1 MSAESELATVFHPSL
16 SSDYFV
22 KRMMPDMQK
31 HDLVII
37 GGGLAGSE
45 AAWQAATRGLRVL
58 LYEMRPVRST
68 PAHQTAW
75 LAELVCSNS
84 LKSAALDTAPGLL
97 KEELRRLGSIAL
109 RMADAARIPAG
120 SALAV
125 DRDQF
130 ARSISETLLSH
141 PCITV
146 VREEVHHIPGE
157 VPTIIATGPLT
168 SEALTEQIRQLSGER
183 DLYFHDAISPIV
195 DAQTIDY
202 NKAFFASRHSES
214 EAGDYLNCPLTQEA
228 YQRFHEALT
237 QATVVPFH
245 AFEEPRYFEA
255 CLPIEEIASRGV
267 EALAY
272 GPMRP
277 VGLVDGQGR
286 RDFYAVA
293 QLRREDQMGS
303 AFNMVGFQT
312 KMTYPEQKRVF
323 RLIPGLEQAEFLRF
337 GSLHRNTYINS
348 PKLLRDTLQLRSRE
362 DLFFAGQITG
372 VEGYTESVATGLL
385 AGLNAVRL
393 VQRADL
399 LVPPP
404 HTALGALVR
413 YIAHSTAQPF
423 QPMNINFGLLPELPH
438 RIRGKG
444 ERRRQMVQRALTAAE
459 QWRAALGAFLGG

>member
-1 MSAESELATVFHPSL
+1 MHA
-16 SSDYFV
+16 V
-22 KRMMPDMQK
+22 KE
-31 HDLVII
+31 HDLVVI

-58 LYEMRPVRST
+58 LYEMRPVRQT

-84 LKSAALDTAPGLL
+84 LKSATLDTAPGLL
-97 KEELRRLGSIAL
+97 KEELRRLGSLVL

-125 DRDQF
+125 DREQF
-130 ARSISETLLSH
+130 ARSISEAVSSHASITLM
-141 PCITV
+141 
-146 VREEVHHIPGE
+146 REEVRDLPSDL
-157 VPTIIATGPLT
+157 PTIIATGPLT
-168 SEALTEQIRQLSGER
+168 SEVLAEQIRQLSGER

-202 NKAFFASRHSES
+202 GRAFFASRHGEGD
-214 EAGDYLNCPLTQEA
+214 ARDYLNCPFTKEEYLH
-228 YQRFHEALT
+228 FHEALT
-237 QATVVPFH
+237 HATVVPFH

-255 CLPIEEIASRGV
+255 CLPIEEIASRGLDT
-267 EALAY
+267 LAY

-286 RDFYAVA
+286 RDFHAVA

-303 AFNMVGFQT
+303 AFNLVGFQT

-348 PKLLRDTLQLRSRE
+348 PKLLRDTLQFHNR
-362 DLFFAGQITG
+362 DNLFFAGQITG

-393 VQRADL
+393 IHRTDL

-404 HTALGALVR
+404 NTALGALVR
-413 YIAHSTAQPF
+413 YIAYATGQPF
-423 QPMNINFGLLPELPH
+423 QPMNINFGLLPELPQ
-438 RIRGKG
+438 RLRGKG
-444 ERRRQMVQRALTAAE
+444 ERRRQMVQRALIAAD
-459 QWRAALGAFLGG
+459 QWRAELGTLLEG

>member
-1 MSAESELATVFHPSL
+1 MSNVQ
-16 SSDYFV
+16 
-22 KRMMPDMQK
+22 R

-58 LYEMRPVRST
+58 LYEMRPVRQT

-97 KEELRRLGSIAL
+97 KEELRRVGSLVL

-125 DRDQF
+125 DRQQF
-130 ARSISETLLSH
+130 ARSISEAIANH
-141 PCITV
+141 PCITL
-146 VREEVHHIPGE
+146 VREEVRELPPDL
-157 VPTIIATGPLT
+157 PTIIATGPLT
-168 SEALTEQIRQLSGER
+168 SEALAEQISQLSGER

-202 NKAFFASRHSES
+202 GRAFFASRHAEGD
-214 EAGDYLNCPLTQEA
+214 AQDYLNCPLTKEE
-228 YQRFHEALT
+228 YLRFHEALT
-237 QATVVPFH
+237 HATVVPFH

-255 CLPIEEIASRGV
+255 CLPIEEIASRGLDT
-267 EALAY
+267 LAY

-303 AFNMVGFQT
+303 AFNLVGFQT
-312 KMTYPEQKRVF
+312 KMTYPEQKRIF
-323 RLIPGLEQAEFLRF
+323 RLIPGLERAEFLRF

-348 PKLLRDTLQLRSRE
+348 PKLLRDTLQFRSR
-362 DLFFAGQITG
+362 DHLFFAGQITG

-393 VQRADL
+393 IHRTDL

-404 HTALGALVR
+404 STALGALVR
-413 YIAHSTAQPF
+413 YIAYATGQPF
-423 QPMNINFGLLPELPH
+423 QPMNINFGLLPELPQ

-444 ERRRQMVQRALTAAE
+444 ERRRHMVQRALTAAD
-459 QWRAALGAFLGG
+459 QWRAEVGPFLEG

>member
-1 MSAESELATVFHPSL
+1 
-16 SSDYFV
+16 
-22 KRMMPDMQK
+22 MPDVK
-31 HDLVII
+31 THDLVII

-45 AAWQAATRGLRVL
+45 AAWQAATHGLRVL
-58 LYEMRPVRST
+58 LYEMRPVRRT

-84 LKSAALDTAPGLL
+84 LKSASLATAPGLL
-97 KEELRRLGSIAL
+97 KEELRRMGSLAL

-125 DRDQF
+125 DREQF
-130 ARSISETLLSH
+130 AQSISEVILSH
-141 PCITV
+141 PSITV
-146 VREEVHHIPGE
+146 VREEVQDIPRAL
-157 VPTIIATGPLT
+157 PSIIATGPLS
-168 SEALTEQIRQLSGER
+168 SEALTAQISQLSGER

-202 NKAFFASRHSES
+202 SKAFFASRRGEGDAS
-214 EAGDYLNCPLTQEA
+214 DYLNCPLSREE
-228 YQRFHEALT
+228 YLRLHEALT
-237 QATVVPFH
+237 HAAVVPFH

-255 CLPIEEIASRGV
+255 CLPVEEIASRGLDT
-267 EALAY
+267 LAY

-277 VGLVDGQGR
+277 VGLVDGQGH

-348 PKLLRDTLQLRSRE
+348 PKLLRDTLQLRGRD

-393 VQRADL
+393 IQGADL

-404 HTALGALVR
+404 STALGALVR
-413 YIAHSTAQPF
+413 YIAHATAQPF
-423 QPMNINFGLLPELPH
+423 QPMNINFGLLPEPPH

-444 ERRRQMVQRALTAAE
+444 ERRRQMVQRALIAAD
-459 QWRAALGAFLGG
+459 QWRAELRAFLGG

>member
-1 MSAESELATVFHPSL
+1 MRDLKQP
-16 SSDYFV
+16 
-22 KRMMPDMQK
+22 
-31 HDLVII
+31 DLVII

-58 LYEMRPVRST
+58 LYEMRPVRRT

-84 LKSAALDTAPGLL
+84 LKSASLETAPGLL
-97 KEELRRLGSIAL
+97 KEELRRLGSLVL
-109 RMADAARIPAG
+109 RMAEDARIPAG

-125 DRDQF
+125 DRERF
-130 ARSISETLLSH
+130 ARSISEVISSH
-141 PCITV
+141 PAITII
-146 VREEVHHIPGE
+146 REEVRELPRDI
-157 VPTIIATGPLT
+157 PTIVATGPLT

-202 NKAFFASRHSES
+202 SNAFFASRHGEG
-214 EAGDYLNCPLTQEA
+214 EAGDYLNCPLTKEE
-228 YQRFHEALT
+228 YLGFHEALT
-237 QATVVPFH
+237 RATVVSFH

-255 CLPIEEIASRGV
+255 CLPVEEIARRGV
-267 EALAY
+267 DALAY

-277 VGLVDGQGR
+277 VGLVDGEGR
-286 RDFYAVA
+286 RDFYAIA

-303 AFNMVGFQT
+303 AFNLVGFQT

-323 RLIPGLEQAEFLRF
+323 RLIPGLAQAEFLRF

-348 PKLLRDTLQLRSRE
+348 PKLLRDTLLLRGRSN
-362 DLFFAGQITG
+362 LFFAGQITG

-393 VQRADL
+393 SQGADL

-404 HTALGALVR
+404 STALGALVR
-413 YIAHSTAQPF
+413 YIAYSTAQPF

-444 ERRRQMVQRALTAAE
+444 ERRRQMVQRALTAVE
-459 QWRAALGAFLGG
+459 QWRTELGAFLGG

>member
-1 MSAESELATVFHPSL
+1 MHA
-16 SSDYFV
+16 V
-22 KRMMPDMQK
+22 KE
-31 HDLVII
+31 HDLVVI

-58 LYEMRPVRST
+58 LYEMRPVRQT

-97 KEELRRLGSIAL
+97 KEELRRLGSLVL

-125 DRDQF
+125 DREQF
-130 ARSISETLLSH
+130 ARSISEAVSSHASITLM
-141 PCITV
+141 
-146 VREEVHHIPGE
+146 REEVRDLPSDL
-157 VPTIIATGPLT
+157 PTIIATGPLT
-168 SEALTEQIRQLSGER
+168 SEVLAEQIRQLSGER

-202 NKAFFASRHSES
+202 DRAFFASRHSEGD
-214 EAGDYLNCPLTQEA
+214 ARDYLNCPLTKEE
-228 YQRFHEALT
+228 YLCFHKALT
-237 QATVVPFH
+237 HATVVPFH
-245 AFEEPRYFEA
+245 TFEEPRYFEA
-255 CLPIEEIASRGV
+255 CLPIEEIASRGLDT
-267 EALAY
+267 LAY

-286 RDFYAVA
+286 RDFHAVA

-303 AFNMVGFQT
+303 AFNLVGFQK

-348 PKLLRDTLQLRSRE
+348 PKLLRDTLQFRNRN

-393 VQRADL
+393 VHRTDL

-404 HTALGALVR
+404 NTALGALVR
-413 YIAHSTAQPF
+413 YIAYATGQPF
-423 QPMNINFGLLPELPH
+423 QPMNINFGLLPELPQ

-444 ERRRQMVQRALTAAE
+444 ERRRQMVQRALIAAD
-459 QWRAALGAFLGG
+459 QWRAELGTLLEG

>member
-1 MSAESELATVFHPSL
+1 
-16 SSDYFV
+16 
-22 KRMMPDMQK
+22 
-31 HDLVII
+31 
-37 GGGLAGSE
+37 
-45 AAWQAATRGLRVL
+45 
-58 LYEMRPVRST
+58 
-68 PAHQTAW
+68 
-75 LAELVCSNS
+75 VCSNS
-84 LKSAALDTAPGLL
+84 LKSASLDTAPGLL
-97 KEELRRLGSIAL
+97 KEELRRMGSLVL

-125 DRDQF
+125 DREQF
-130 ARSISETLLSH
+130 AQSISEVILHH
-141 PCITV
+141 PSITV
-146 VREEVHHIPGE
+146 VREEVQAIPRAL
-157 VPTIIATGPLT
+157 PTIIATGPLT
-168 SEALTEQIRQLSGER
+168 SEALTAQIRQLSGER

-202 NKAFFASRHSES
+202 SKAFFASRHGEGDAS
-214 EAGDYLNCPLTQEA
+214 DYLNCPLTQEE
-228 YQRFHEALT
+228 YLRLHEALMH
-237 QATVVPFH
+237 ATVVAFH

-255 CLPIEEIASRGV
+255 CLPVEEIASRGLDT
-267 EALAY
+267 LAY

-277 VGLVDGQGR
+277 VGLVDGQGH

-348 PKLLRDTLQLRSRE
+348 PKLLRDTLQLRGRD

-393 VQRADL
+393 IQGAEL

-404 HTALGALVR
+404 STALGALVR
-413 YIAHSTAQPF
+413 YIAHATAQPF
-423 QPMNINFGLLPELPH
+423 QPMNINFGLLPEPPH

-444 ERRRQMVQRALTAAE
+444 ERRRQLVQRALTAAD
-459 QWRAALGAFLGG
+459 QWRAELRAFLGG

>member
-1 MSAESELATVFHPSL
+1 MHA
-16 SSDYFV
+16 V
-22 KRMMPDMQK
+22 KE
-31 HDLVII
+31 HDLVVI
-37 GGGLAGSE
+37 GGGLAGTE

-58 LYEMRPVRST
+58 LYEMRPVRQT

-97 KEELRRLGSIAL
+97 KEELRRLGSLVL

-125 DRDQF
+125 DREQF
-130 ARSISETLLSH
+130 ARSISEAVSSHASITLM
-141 PCITV
+141 
-146 VREEVHHIPGE
+146 REEVRDLPSDL
-157 VPTIIATGPLT
+157 PTIIATGPLT
-168 SEALTEQIRQLSGER
+168 SEVLAEQIRQLSGER

-195 DAQTIDY
+195 DAQTINY
-202 NKAFFASRHSES
+202 GRAFFASRNGEGD
-214 EAGDYLNCPLTQEA
+214 ARDYLNCPFTMEEYLH
-228 YQRFHEALT
+228 FHETLT
-237 QATVVPFH
+237 HATVVPFH
-245 AFEEPRYFEA
+245 TFEEPRYFEA
-255 CLPIEEIASRGV
+255 CLPIEEIASRGLDT
-267 EALAY
+267 LAY

-286 RDFYAVA
+286 RDFHAVA

-303 AFNMVGFQT
+303 AFNLVGFQT
-312 KMTYPEQKRVF
+312 KMTYLEQKRVF

-348 PKLLRDTLQLRSRE
+348 PKLLRDTLQFRNRD

-393 VQRADL
+393 IHRTDL

-404 HTALGALVR
+404 NTALGALVR
-413 YIAHSTAQPF
+413 YIAYATGQPF
-423 QPMNINFGLLPELPH
+423 QPMNINFGLLPELPQ

-444 ERRRQMVQRALTAAE
+444 ERRRQMVQRALIAAD
-459 QWRAALGAFLGG
+459 QWRAESGTLLEG

>member
-1 MSAESELATVFHPSL
+1 MHDLKHP
-16 SSDYFV
+16 
-22 KRMMPDMQK
+22 
-31 HDLVII
+31 DLVII
-37 GGGLAGSE
+37 GGGLAGCE
-45 AAWQAATRGLRVL
+45 AAWQAARRGLRVL
-58 LYEMRPVRST
+58 LYEMRPGRQT

-97 KEELRRLGSIAL
+97 KEELRRLGSLVL
-109 RMADAARIPAG
+109 RKADAARIPAG

-125 DRDQF
+125 DREQF
-130 ARSISETLLSH
+130 ARSISEAVSSHASITL
-141 PCITV
+141 I
-146 VREEVHHIPGE
+146 REEVRHFPTDL
-157 VPTIIATGPLT
+157 PTIIATGPLT
-168 SEALTEQIRQLSGER
+168 SEGLAEQIRQLSGER

-202 NKAFFASRHSES
+202 ARAFFASRHGEGD
-214 EAGDYLNCPLTQEA
+214 AGDYLNCPFTKEEYLC
-228 YQRFHEALT
+228 FHEALT
-237 QATVVPFH
+237 HATVVPFH

-255 CLPIEEIASRGV
+255 CLPIEEIARRGLDT
-267 EALAY
+267 LAY

-286 RDFYAVA
+286 REFHAVA

-303 AFNMVGFQT
+303 AFNLVGFQT

-348 PKLLRDTLQLRSRE
+348 PKLLRDTLQFRSRS

-372 VEGYTESVATGLL
+372 VEGYTESAATGLL
-385 AGLNAVRL
+385 AGLNAVR
-393 VQRADL
+393 VIHGAEP

-404 HTALGALVR
+404 STALGALVR
-413 YIAHSTAQPF
+413 YIAYTTGQPF
-423 QPMNINFGLLPELPH
+423 QPMNINFGLLPELPQ

-444 ERRRQMVQRALTAAE
+444 ERRRQMVQRALTAAD
-459 QWRAALGAFLGG
+459 QWRAELSAFLEG

>member
-1 MSAESELATVFHPSL
+1 
-16 SSDYFV
+16 
-22 KRMMPDMQK
+22 MPDVK
-31 HDLVII
+31 THDLVII

-45 AAWQAATRGLRVL
+45 AAWQAATHGLRVL
-58 LYEMRPVRST
+58 LYEMRPVRRT

-84 LKSAALDTAPGLL
+84 LKSASLATAPGLL
-97 KEELRRLGSIAL
+97 KEELRRMGSLAL

-125 DRDQF
+125 DREQF
-130 ARSISETLLSH
+130 AQSISEVILSH
-141 PCITV
+141 PSITV
-146 VREEVHHIPGE
+146 VREEVQDLPRAL
-157 VPTIIATGPLT
+157 PSIIATGPLS
-168 SEALTEQIRQLSGER
+168 SEALTAQISQLSGER

-202 NKAFFASRHSES
+202 SKAFFASRRGEGDAS
-214 EAGDYLNCPLTQEA
+214 DYLNCPLSREE
-228 YQRFHEALT
+228 YLRLHEALT
-237 QATVVPFH
+237 HAAVVPFH

-255 CLPIEEIASRGV
+255 CLPVEEIASRGLDT
-267 EALAY
+267 LAY

-277 VGLVDGQGR
+277 VGLVDGQGH

-348 PKLLRDTLQLRSRE
+348 PKLLRDTLQLRGRD

-393 VQRADL
+393 IQGADL

-404 HTALGALVR
+404 STALGALVR
-413 YIAHSTAQPF
+413 YIAHATAQPF
-423 QPMNINFGLLPELPH
+423 QPMNINFGLLPEPPH

-444 ERRRQMVQRALTAAE
+444 ERRRQMVQRALIAAD
-459 QWRAALGAFLGG
+459 QWRAELRAFLGG

>member
-1 MSAESELATVFHPSL
+1 
-16 SSDYFV
+16 
-22 KRMMPDMQK
+22 MPDVK
-31 HDLVII
+31 THDLVII

-45 AAWQAATRGLRVL
+45 AAWQAATHGLRVL
-58 LYEMRPVRST
+58 LYEMRPVRRT

-84 LKSAALDTAPGLL
+84 LKSASLATAPGLL
-97 KEELRRLGSIAL
+97 KEELRRMGSLAL

-125 DRDQF
+125 DREQF
-130 ARSISETLLSH
+130 AQSISEVILSH
-141 PCITV
+141 PSITV
-146 VREEVHHIPGE
+146 VREEVQDIPRAL
-157 VPTIIATGPLT
+157 PTIVATGPLT
-168 SEALTEQIRQLSGER
+168 SEALTAQISQLSGER

-202 NKAFFASRHSES
+202 SKAFFASRRGEGDAS
-214 EAGDYLNCPLTQEA
+214 DYLNCPLSREE
-228 YQRFHEALT
+228 YLRLHEALT
-237 QATVVPFH
+237 HAAVVPFH

-255 CLPIEEIASRGV
+255 CLPVEEIASRGLDT
-267 EALAY
+267 LAY

-277 VGLVDGQGR
+277 VGLVDGQGH

-348 PKLLRDTLQLRSRE
+348 PKLLRDTLQLRGRD

-393 VQRADL
+393 IQGADL

-404 HTALGALVR
+404 STALGALVR
-413 YIAHSTAQPF
+413 YIAHATAQPF
-423 QPMNINFGLLPELPH
+423 QPMNINFGLLPEPPH

-444 ERRRQMVQRALTAAE
+444 ERRRQMVQRALIAAD
-459 QWRAALGAFLGG
+459 QWRAELRAFLGG

>member
-1 MSAESELATVFHPSL
+1 MHA
-16 SSDYFV
+16 V
-22 KRMMPDMQK
+22 KE
-31 HDLVII
+31 HDLVVI

-58 LYEMRPVRST
+58 LYEMRPVRQT

-97 KEELRRLGSIAL
+97 KEELRRLGSLVL

-125 DRDQF
+125 DREQF
-130 ARSISETLLSH
+130 ARSISEAVSSHASITLM
-141 PCITV
+141 
-146 VREEVHHIPGE
+146 REEVRDLPSDL
-157 VPTIIATGPLT
+157 PTIIATGPLT
-168 SEALTEQIRQLSGER
+168 SEVLAEQIRQLSGER

-202 NKAFFASRHSES
+202 DRAFFASRHSEGD
-214 EAGDYLNCPLTQEA
+214 ARDYLNCPLTKEE
-228 YQRFHEALT
+228 YLCFHKALT
-237 QATVVPFH
+237 HATVVPFH
-245 AFEEPRYFEA
+245 TFEEPRYFEA
-255 CLPIEEIASRGV
+255 CLPIEEIASRGLDT
-267 EALAY
+267 LAY

-286 RDFYAVA
+286 RDFHAVA

-303 AFNMVGFQT
+303 AFNLVGFQT

-348 PKLLRDTLQLRSRE
+348 PKLLRDTLQFRNRN

-393 VQRADL
+393 VHRTDL

-404 HTALGALVR
+404 NTALGALVR
-413 YIAHSTAQPF
+413 YIAYATGQPF
-423 QPMNINFGLLPELPH
+423 QPMNINFGLLPELPQ

-444 ERRRQMVQRALTAAE
+444 ERRRQMVQRALIAAD
-459 QWRAALGAFLGG
+459 QWRAELGTLLEG

>member
-1 MSAESELATVFHPSL
+1 MHA
-16 SSDYFV
+16 V
-22 KRMMPDMQK
+22 KE
-31 HDLVII
+31 HDLVVI

-58 LYEMRPVRST
+58 LYEMRPVRQT

-97 KEELRRLGSIAL
+97 KEELRRLGSLVL

-125 DRDQF
+125 DREQF
-130 ARSISETLLSH
+130 ARSISEAVSSHASITLM
-141 PCITV
+141 
-146 VREEVHHIPGE
+146 REEVRDLPSDL
-157 VPTIIATGPLT
+157 PTIIATGPLT
-168 SEALTEQIRQLSGER
+168 SEVLAEQIRQVSGER

-202 NKAFFASRHSES
+202 GRAFFASRHSEGD
-214 EAGDYLNCPLTQEA
+214 ARDYLNCPLTKEE
-228 YQRFHEALT
+228 YLCFHKALT
-237 QATVVPFH
+237 HATVVPFH
-245 AFEEPRYFEA
+245 TFEEPRYFEA
-255 CLPIEEIASRGV
+255 CLPIEEIASRGLDT
-267 EALAY
+267 LAY

-286 RDFYAVA
+286 RDFHAVA

-303 AFNMVGFQT
+303 AFNLVGFQT

-348 PKLLRDTLQLRSRE
+348 PKLLRDTLQFRNRD

-393 VQRADL
+393 VHRTDL

-404 HTALGALVR
+404 NTALGALVR
-413 YIAHSTAQPF
+413 YIAYATGQPF
-423 QPMNINFGLLPELPH
+423 QPMNINFGLLPELPQ

-444 ERRRQMVQRALTAAE
+444 ERRRQMVQRALIAAD
-459 QWRAALGAFLGG
+459 QWRAELGTLLEG

>member
-1 MSAESELATVFHPSL
+1 
-16 SSDYFV
+16 
-22 KRMMPDMQK
+22 MQTLK
-31 HDLVII
+31 SHDLVII

-45 AAWQAATRGLRVL
+45 AAWQAASRGLRVV
-58 LYEMRPVRST
+58 LYEMRPARST

-84 LKSAALDTAPGLL
+84 LKSASLATAPGLL
-97 KEELRRLGSIAL
+97 KEELRRLGSLVL

-125 DRDQF
+125 DREQF
-130 ARSISETLLSH
+130 ARLISEAILSH
-141 PCITV
+141 PSITV
-146 VREEVHHIPGE
+146 MREEVRDIPRGL
-157 VPTIIATGPLT
+157 PTIVASGPLT
-168 SEALTEQIRQLSGER
+168 SAALTEQIRQWSGEG
-183 DLYFHDAISPIV
+183 DLYFHDAISPIL
-195 DAQTIDY
+195 DAQSLDY
-202 NKAFFASRHSES
+202 GKVFFASRYGEGDA
-214 EAGDYLNCPLTQEA
+214 EDYLNCPLTKEE
-228 YQRFHEALT
+228 YLRFHEALIH
-237 QATVVPFH
+237 ASVVPFH

-255 CLPIEEIASRGV
+255 CLPVEEIASRGL

-277 VGLVDGQGR
+277 VGLIDGQGR
-286 RDFYAVA
+286 RDFYAVV
-293 QLRREDQMGS
+293 QLRRENQMGS

-348 PKLLRDTLQLRSRE
+348 PKLLRDTLQLRSRD
-362 DLFFAGQITG
+362 DLWFAGQITG

-393 VQRADL
+393 IARTDL

-404 HTALGALVR
+404 NTALGALVR
-413 YIAHSTAQPF
+413 YIAYSTAQPF

-438 RIRGKG
+438 RVRGKG
-444 ERRRQMVQRALTAAE
+444 ERRRQMVERALTAADR
-459 QWRAALGAFLGG
+459 WRADVGAFLGG

>member
-1 MSAESELATVFHPSL
+1 MHA
-16 SSDYFV
+16 V
-22 KRMMPDMQK
+22 KE
-31 HDLVII
+31 HDLVVI

-58 LYEMRPVRST
+58 LYEMRPVRQT

-97 KEELRRLGSIAL
+97 KEELRRLGSLVL

-125 DRDQF
+125 DREQF
-130 ARSISETLLSH
+130 ARSISEAVSSHASITLM
-141 PCITV
+141 
-146 VREEVHHIPGE
+146 REEVRDLPSDL
-157 VPTIIATGPLT
+157 PTIIATGPLT
-168 SEALTEQIRQLSGER
+168 SEVLAEQIRQLSGER

-202 NKAFFASRHSES
+202 DRAFFASRHSEGD
-214 EAGDYLNCPLTQEA
+214 ARDYLNCPLTKEE
-228 YQRFHEALT
+228 YLCFHKALT
-237 QATVVPFH
+237 HATVVPFH
-245 AFEEPRYFEA
+245 RFEEPRYFEA
-255 CLPIEEIASRGV
+255 CLPIEEIASRGLDT
-267 EALAY
+267 LAY

-286 RDFYAVA
+286 RDFHAVA

-303 AFNMVGFQT
+303 AFNLVGFQT
-312 KMTYPEQKRVF
+312 KMTYSEQKRVF

-348 PKLLRDTLQLRSRE
+348 PKLLRDTLQFRNRN

-393 VQRADL
+393 VHRTDL

-404 HTALGALVR
+404 NTALGALVR
-413 YIAHSTAQPF
+413 YIAYAMGQPF
-423 QPMNINFGLLPELPH
+423 QPMNINFGLLPELPQ

-444 ERRRQMVQRALTAAE
+444 ERRRQMVQRALIAAD
-459 QWRAALGAFLGG
+459 QWRAELGTLLEG

>member
-1 MSAESELATVFHPSL
+1 
-16 SSDYFV
+16 
-22 KRMMPDMQK
+22 MQTLK
-31 HDLVII
+31 SHDLVII

-45 AAWQAATRGLRVL
+45 AAWQAASRGLRVV
-58 LYEMRPVRST
+58 LYEMRPARST

-84 LKSAALDTAPGLL
+84 LKSASLATAPGLL
-97 KEELRRLGSIAL
+97 KEELRRLGSLVL

-125 DRDQF
+125 DREQF
-130 ARSISETLLSH
+130 ARLISEAILSH
-141 PCITV
+141 PSITV
-146 VREEVHHIPGE
+146 MREEVRDIPRGL
-157 VPTIIATGPLT
+157 PTIVASGPLT
-168 SEALTEQIRQLSGER
+168 SAALTEQIRQWSGEG
-183 DLYFHDAISPIV
+183 DLYFHDAISPIL
-195 DAQTIDY
+195 DAQSLDY
-202 NKAFFASRHSES
+202 GKAFFASRYGEGDA
-214 EAGDYLNCPLTQEA
+214 EDYLNCPLTKDE
-228 YQRFHEALT
+228 YLRFHEALI
-237 QATVVPFH
+237 QASVVPFH

-255 CLPIEEIASRGV
+255 CLPVEEIASRGL

-277 VGLVDGQGR
+277 VGLIDGQGR
-286 RDFYAVA
+286 RDFYAVV

-348 PKLLRDTLQLRSRE
+348 PKLLRDTLQLRSRD
-362 DLFFAGQITG
+362 DLWFAGQITG

-385 AGLNAVRL
+385 AGLKAVRL
-393 VQRADL
+393 IARTDL

-404 HTALGALVR
+404 NTALGALVR
-413 YIAHSTAQPF
+413 YIAYSTAQPF

-438 RIRGKG
+438 RVRGKG
-444 ERRRQMVQRALTAAE
+444 ERRRQMVERALTAADR
-459 QWRAALGAFLGG
+459 WRADVGAFLGG